1 MTTHEVKRVTH
12 MNGAVIFTLEDGSEI
27 EAYYAGKY
35 NPHDIFKFTELNGL
49 NGKKY
54 RVSPSG
60 LLLEI
65 SGD

>member
-1 MTTHEVKRVTH
+1 MKCIEYKSVTH
-12 MNGAVIFTLEDGSEI
+12 MNGTVIFTLEDGSEI

>member
-1 MTTHEVKRVTH
+1 MKRIEHKIVTKS
-12 MNGAVIFTLEDGSEI
+12 NGTVIFTLEDGSEI

-54 RVSPSG
+54 RVSQSG
-60 LLLEI
+60 ELFEI
-65 SGD
+65 